1 MSYQLAKHAYYF
13 FLDRYSGYNHII
25 IALEDQE
32 KTTLNCPYDML
43 AFRRMS
49 FGICNAP
56 GTFQRCMM
64 AIFSNM
70 VEKFIKVCVV
80 DFLVVGASFDECL
93 ENFKVGHE
101 EV

>member
-1 MSYQLAKHAYYF
+1 
-13 FLDRYSGYNHII
+13 
-25 IALEDQE
+25 
-32 KTTLNCPYDML
+32 
-43 AFRRMS
+43 
-49 FGICNAP
+49 
-56 GTFQRCMM
+56 MM